1 MILPDFL
8 ISDWGR
14 KGGISPFDLAN
25 VNPASV
31 DLKMGQSYIDLVNG
45 KEYTF
50 SEIGELLLQPGRAI
64 LASTAEYIKLPPHL
78 AASVYLKSSLA
89 RQGLD
94 HALAGWVD
102 PGFEGQ
108 LTLELHSHRPIEL
121 THGQRIVQ
129 LVLYSMQAEPIQS
142 YNGRYQGQ
150 QGPTIARVATE
161 YAGGKVTIK

>member
-1 MILPDFL
+1 MILPDFKL
-8 ISDWGR
+8 KEWGLQ
-14 KGGISPFDLAN
+14 GGLDPCSLSHF
-25 VNPASV
+25 NPASV
-31 DLKMGQSYIDLVNG
+31 DLTLGQSYIDLEMG
-45 KEYTF
+45 E
-50 SEIGELLLQPGRAI
+50 EHALIGPLLLKPGQAI
-64 LASTAEYIKLPPHL
+64 LATTAEYIKLPPHI

-102 PGFEGQ
+102 PGFQGQ

-121 THGQRIVQ
+121 APGQRIVQ
-129 LVLYSMQAEPIQS
+129 LVLWLMLMEPDNI

-150 QGPTIARVATE
+150 QGPTIARVDTE